1 MSHKPQDARL
11 KCNTSRSISYKSQEA
26 RFKLAYVASVSV
38 RFRSKERPRLQNSP
52 YFCVFKY
59 TRAVK
64 QKVWNEA
71 ENRERDLARD
81 VSHVRLLRHAL
92 PISWLISRKKTDC
105 FAVYDESWSFA
116 QSLRIIFILL
126 SGRILTLFLTK
137 RGCIFKAERVRLPLA
152 LE

>member
-1 MSHKPQDARL
+1 MVIMTMTMYCALRAVGSSSNGPSAPKGAF
-11 KCNTSRSISYKSQEA
+11 SGESIGYDDES
-26 RFKLAYVASVSV
+26 
-38 RFRSKERPRLQNSP
+38 RLQNSP

-92 PISWLISRKKTDC
+92 PIS
-105 FAVYDESWSFA
+105 
-116 QSLRIIFILL
+116 
-126 SGRILTLFLTK
+126 
-137 RGCIFKAERVRLPLA
+137 
-152 LE
+152 